1 MIILSKKQIGQL
13 GKNILPFSD
22 AASENLPL
30 LQLLRLSL
38 FQISAG
44 MATVMLL
51 GTLNRVMIVELG
63 VQASLV
69 AIMVALPVLIAPLR
83 AVLGFRSDNHKSS
96 IGWRRLPYIW
106 FGTLWQ
112 FGGLAIMPFSMIVL
126 SGDQTVGPTWAGEV
140 LVALAF
146 LMTGFGL
153 HMTQT
158 AGLALAADRA
168 TDVTR
173 PRVVALLY
181 LMFLIGMGISAIIVG
196 TLLLNFS
203 QFRLI
208 QVIHAAAVV
217 TLVLNLVA
225 MWRQENISPNSKAE
239 IAAPRPKF
247 VVAWKDFISRGY
259 AGHLLAVV
267 VLGTLAFSMQDIL
280 LEPYGGEILNL
291 SVSATT
297 VLTAVWVFG
306 AVLGLALAAQ
316 GFNRR
321 INPASFSAL
330 ALLVGMVGFLQIIFS
345 HPMDLPFLYFLGA
358 CFIGFGSGLFAVST
372 LTMAMCMP
380 VENIIGRGLALGSWG
395 AAQATSAGAAVALGA
410 LIKDFIGNLAMNG
423 SLGVGL
429 VSPAIGYIFV
439 YHLEILLI
447 FITLAVLGPLAQ
459 QINRI
464 NRSTKDK
471 KGSFGLAELPI

>member
-1 MIILSKKQIGQL
+1 MIILTKKHMANL
-13 GKNILPFSD
+13 GKNLLPFSD
-22 AASENLPL
+22 AASDNLPL
-30 LQLLRLSL
+30 LQILRLSL
-38 FQISAG
+38 FQFSAG

-83 AVLGFRSDNHKSS
+83 AVLGFRSDNYKSA
-96 IGWRRLPYIW
+96 IGWKRLPYIW

-168 TDVTR
+168 TEVTR

-181 LMFLIGMGISAIIVG
+181 LMFLVGMGISAIVVG
-196 TLLLNFS
+196 ALLINFS

-208 QVIHAAAVV
+208 QVIQGAAVV
-217 TLVLNLVA
+217 TLVLNLFA
-225 MWRQENISPNSKAE
+225 MWRQENVSPNSKAE

-247 VVAWKDFISRGY
+247 VEAWKAFIARGY
-259 AGHLLAVV
+259 AGHLIAVV
-267 VLGTLAFSMQDIL
+267 ALGTLAFSMQDIL
-280 LEPYGGEILNL
+280 LEPYGGEILKL

-316 GFNRR
+316 GFNRKV
-321 INPASFSAL
+321 NPANFAAL
-330 ALLVGMVGFLQIIFS
+330 ALLVGLIGFLQIIFS
-345 HPMDLPFLYFLGA
+345 HPMGLPSLYFFGA

-372 LTMAMCMP
+372 LTIAMCMP
-380 VENIIGRGLALGSWG
+380 VEDTIGRGLALGSWG
-395 AAQATSAGAAVALGA
+395 AAQATSAGLGVALGA
-410 LIKDFIGNLAMNG
+410 VIKDFIGKLAMDG

-439 YHLEILLI
+439 YHLEILII
-447 FITLAVLGPLAQ
+447 FITIAVLGPLAQ

-464 NRSTKDK
+464 NRSTKNNRS
-471 KGSFGLAELPI
+471 SFGLSELPI

>member
-1 MIILSKKQIGQL
+1 MIILTKRQMASIGKKF
-13 GKNILPFSD
+13 LPFSD
-22 AASENLPL
+22 AASHELPL
-30 LQLLRLSL
+30 TQLLRLSL
-38 FQISAG
+38 FQVSAG

-69 AIMVALPVLIAPLR
+69 AVMVALPVLIAPLR
-83 AVLGFRSDNHKSS
+83 ALLGFRSDNHKSS
-96 IGWRRLPYIW
+96 IGWKRLPYIW

-168 TDVTR
+168 TETTR

-181 LMFLIGMGISAIIVG
+181 LMFLLGMGISAIVVG
-196 TLLLNFS
+196 ALLINFS

-208 QVIHAAAVV
+208 QVIQGAAVI
-217 TLVLNLVA
+217 TLLLNLTA
-225 MWRQENISPNSKAE
+225 MWRQENVSPNTKAE
-239 IAAPRPKF
+239 IEAPRPKF
-247 VVAWKDFISRGY
+247 LKAWRTFISRGY
-259 AGHLLAVV
+259 AGHLLLVV

-280 LEPYGGEILNL
+280 LEPYGGEILKL

-297 VLTAVWVFG
+297 VLTAVWVLG
-306 AVLGLALAAQ
+306 AVLGLALAAK
-316 GFNRR
+316 GFRKQ
-321 INPASFSAL
+321 INPANFSAL
-330 ALLVGMVGFLQIIFS
+330 ALIVGLIGFLQIIFS
-345 HPMDLPFLYFLGA
+345 HPINVPSLYFCGA

-372 LTMAMCMP
+372 LTMAMCLP
-380 VENIIGRGLALGSWG
+380 TADIVGRGLALGSWG
-395 AAQATSAGAAVALGA
+395 AAQATSAGVGVALGA
-410 LIKDFIGNLAMNG
+410 VLKDTIGKLAMDGN
-423 SLGVGL
+423 LGVGL

-439 YHLEILLI
+439 YHLEILFI

-459 QINRI
+459 QIDRI
-464 NRSTKDK
+464 NRSIKSK
-471 KGSFGLAELPI
+471 NGSFGLSELPI